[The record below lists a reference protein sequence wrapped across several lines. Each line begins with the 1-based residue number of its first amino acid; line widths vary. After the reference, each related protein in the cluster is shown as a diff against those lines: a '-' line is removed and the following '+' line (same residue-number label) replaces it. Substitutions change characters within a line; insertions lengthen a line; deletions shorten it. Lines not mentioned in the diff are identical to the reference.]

1 MTLLFLL
8 LTACNDYIV
17 TGIEKREANI
27 LVHPTH
33 LNFGHLLS
41 GMESGSETF
50 AVINTGDDDL
60 TIFAP
65 GLISGNDRFEVFTEK
80 NEYTIP
86 AGELQEFTVTYTP
99 ETFESNG
106 GFIEIISDDLDEPL
120 STVIIEGYGDA
131 PVISVDPTDVDYGEI
146 SIGCDNEERI
156 TIRNDGNVDLIIETV
171 SQMVTQPNDILFELG
186 SLPAPPWILVPGM
199 EIDFLV
205 SYIPTDIGAD
215 DSSIT
220 ILSTDPMTPEVEA
233 LQHGD
238 GDVEQWVQQQW
249 EQDEVPIL
257 DILWVIDDSGSMYP
271 FQQGLAANIGSFMG
285 AFISSGADYRMAVI
299 TTGRS
304 TFGTIIDQ
312 AHPDAEGA
320 IASLIM
326 AGTGGSAYERGIQMA
341 RDSLYNGSAA
351 PGGAFFRQ
359 GSKLVVIFVS
369 DEPDQSIGGWYS
381 FVPFFNA
388 IKPLGDFIPYA
399 VIGDTPSGCLY
410 TYGNYTRTAQYG
422 AGYWNL
428 VDHYGG
434 SWYSICAQDWG
445 VQLQDLADEVTEKRV
460 FNLDESDP
468 IEMTIE
474 VYVNGQL
481 IIEWTY
487 DAAMNAVIFNDGHVP
502 EEGQTIIIDYALWGC
517 GSES

>member
-1 MTLLFLL
+1 MFGL
-8 LTACNDYIV
+8 ACNDYSIV
-17 TGIEKREANI
+17 GVKKQEADI

-33 LNFGHLLS
+33 LDFGHLLS

-50 AVINTGDDDL
+50 AVINAGDDDL

-65 GLISGNDRFEVFTEK
+65 GLISGNNRFGVFTEK
-80 NEYTIP
+80 DEYIILP
-86 AGELQEFTVTYTP
+86 GELQEFTVTYIP

-106 GFIEIISDDLDEPL
+106 GFIEIISDDIDEPL
-120 STVIIEGYGDA
+120 STVTIEGYGDA
-131 PVISVDPTDVDYGEI
+131 PVISVDPLDVDYGDI

-156 TIRNDGNVDLIIETV
+156 TIRNDGNVDLTIEAI

-186 SLPAPPWILVPGM
+186 SLPDPPWVLPPGT
-199 EIDFLV
+199 EVDFLV
-205 SYIPTDIGAD
+205 SYAPTDIGID

-220 ILSTDPMTPEVEA
+220 ILCDDPATPEVETS
-233 LQHGD
+233 QHGD

-271 FQQGLAANIGSFMG
+271 FQQGLASNIGSFMS
-285 AFISSGADYRMAVI
+285 AFTSSGADYRMAVI
-299 TTGRS
+299 TTGHS
-304 TFGTIIDQ
+304 SFNTIIDQ
-312 AHPDAEGA
+312 THPDAESA

-326 AGTGGSAYERGIQMA
+326 AGTTGSAYERGIQMA
-341 RDSLYNGSAA
+341 KDALDGGNAA
-351 PGGAFFRQ
+351 PGGSFFRQ

-369 DEPDQSIGGWYS
+369 DEPDQSVGGWYS
-381 FVPFFNA
+381 FVSFFDN

-399 VIGDTPSGCLY
+399 VIGDEPAGCLY
-410 TYGNYTRTAQYG
+410 TYGAYTRQAQYG

-428 VDHYGG
+428 VDYYGG

-445 VQLQDLADEVTEKRV
+445 VQLQALADEVTEKKV
-460 FNLDESDP
+460 FDLDEPDP

-481 IIEWTY
+481 TTEWTY
-487 DAAMNAVIFNDGHVP
+487 DASMNAVIFNEGHVP
-502 EEGQTIIIDYALWGC
+502 HEGQTIIIDYALWGC